1 MGLPIFFKK
10 IFNYAFEPRVAL
22 ITFVIFLIATL
33 ILLDEEG
40 AFVNNFFHFGPST
53 DEKNQAKF
61 IGMKLDTWPKVIIVY
76 LVAFLTS
83 VLTAYY
89 QNVISQ
95 FIHMYAWNPAI
106 KTINYSKKWT
116 YIITGLEPILYLL
129 LNIITFFITLTTQF
143 QFIFIRFL
151 GSFIVSTP
159 FDWIIL
165 GQKKFTKP

>member
-1 MGLPIFFKK
+1 MGTSILKK
-10 IFNYAFEPRVAL
+10 IFDYAFEPRIAFF
-22 ITFVIFLIATL
+22 TFLVFLIITL
-33 ILLDEEG
+33 VMLDEEG

-61 IGMKLDTWPKVIIVY
+61 IGMKLNTWTKVIIVY
-76 LVAFLTS
+76 IVAFLTS

-106 KTINYSKKWT
+106 KTIDYSKKWT
-116 YIITGLEPILYLL
+116 YIITGFEPILYLL
-129 LNIITFFITLTTQF
+129 LNVITFFITLTTQF
-143 QFIFIRFL
+143 QYIFIRFL

-159 FDWIIL
+159 FDWLIL
-165 GQKKFTKP
+165 SKKKFTKP